1 MLKYKIPQI
10 VTLTRDML
18 ILYQKVR
25 FPLTRK
31 SADLKFL
38 FFFFLKTFFYTFF
51 EPENVYR

>member
-1 MLKYKIPQI
+1 MES
-10 VTLTRDML
+10 VGDML

-38 FFFFLKTFFYTFF
+38 FFSAQRKF
-51 EPENVYR
+51 PGC